1 LIQHSVFS
9 IQHFLP
15 MTFDDIF
22 GQPYAIDVLRR
33 AYLAD
38 RLPHGLIF
46 AGPVGVGKATT
57 ARALAGLFLCEHP
70 QGDKPDGTCESCRV
84 FAAGNHPDYHLIYRQ
99 LIRLEKKDVKAR
111 DLVVDVIRDYLVS
124 PAGRKAVMGRG
135 KVFVIEEAELMNA
148 QAQNSLL
155 KTLEEPAGRS
165 LIVLL
170 TDQPG
175 ALLPTIRSRCQ
186 AVRFGSLGNDLVT
199 AELQKRGIEPA
210 LAARAADLAD
220 GSLGTAMK
228 WIEDEVIGP
237 AGELAEQFD
246 ALFAGQAPENL
257 PAWFKRSAEAY
268 AEKQMKRDELGS
280 KDQATREGLNLYLKL
295 ASEHV
300 RKRMSRAA
308 ASGATPELDRAC
320 AIIDALAQAEKYL
333 DANVNIPLVFQELA
347 TTLQGS
353 VVGSEPAVLA
363 PAAKPSVRRDDY
375 F

>member
-1 LIQHSVFS
+1 ML
-9 IQHFLP
+9 
-15 MTFDDIF
+15 TFDNIF

-33 AYLAD
+33 AFLAE

-57 ARALAGLFLCEHP
+57 ARALSGLFLCEQP
-70 QGDKPDGTCESCRV
+70 NGDRPCGKCASCRV

-111 DLVVDVIRDYLVS
+111 DLVVDVVRDHLVS

-135 KVFVIEEAELMNA
+135 KVFVIKEADLMNA
-148 QAQNSLL
+148 QAQNALL

-165 LIVLL
+165 LLVLL
-170 TDQPG
+170 TDQPN

-186 AVRFGSLGNDLVT
+186 AVRFGSLGNELVS
-199 AELQKRGIEPA
+199 AELQRRGIEPA

-228 WIEDEVIGP
+228 WIEDDVISP
-237 AGELAEQFD
+237 AGELAEQLD
-246 ALFAGQAPENL
+246 GVFAGRAPPDL

-268 AEKQMKRDELGS
+268 AAKQMERDELGS

-295 ASEHV
+295 ACEHV
-300 RKRMSRAA
+300 RKRMTAA
-308 ASGATPELDRAC
+308 ADSGAGPELDQTC
-320 AIIDALAQAEKYL
+320 AIIDALAQAEMYL
-333 DANVNIPLVFQELA
+333 DANVNIALVFQELA
-347 TTLQGS
+347 TKLQGI
-353 VVGSEPAVLA
+353 VIPVTPLGAR
-363 PAAKPSVRRDDY
+363 PAAKSQAPRDDY